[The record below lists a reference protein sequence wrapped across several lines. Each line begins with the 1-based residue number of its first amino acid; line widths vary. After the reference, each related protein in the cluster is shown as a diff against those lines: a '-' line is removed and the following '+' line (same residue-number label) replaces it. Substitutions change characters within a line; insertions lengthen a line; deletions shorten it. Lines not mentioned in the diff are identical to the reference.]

1 MAPDLALIDAAIQ
14 KTTKAAG
21 HDRTTRHDA
30 LSDQA
35 LTAIDAVLAAH
46 ERPAAPDPILVLPD
60 DEVSAP
66 FAAEWSDPPG
76 LVGPMTAPKPATIKT
91 LETPGSLER
100 LRDRLRCDSL
110 SGDRG

>member
-1 MAPDLALIDAAIQ
+1 MALDLRLIDAAIQ

-66 FAAEWSDPPG
+66 FAAEWSNPPG
-76 LVGPMTAPKPATIKT
+76 LAGPTTTAGPAASET
-91 LETPGSLER
+91 LEILESLER
-100 LRDRLRCDSL
+100 LRDRLRCESL